1 MTASKDLSGTALQGL
16 LWGIGG
22 KGGIILSNLVVLV
35 ILSRLLG
42 PVQFGIYATAY
53 IFLDLSFALASSGI
67 GIALVQRKDLSE
79 AELNA
84 CFTGYLLVGLS
95 LAALL
100 LLLSGVF
107 ESALDMPGLKWVL
120 MAVAVIIPGKL
131 LAGFY
136 GACLQREM
144 KLRAYQNV
152 QSFPQIMCGLGI
164 TVPAAFYGLGVWSL
178 VIGMLAS
185 TFIECLISG
194 LCVSARPRLT
204 TSLAPLRPLLS
215 VSAATLSN
223 RIIVFIGENVDKMA
237 IASLLGGAS
246 LGLYNRAASLVF
258 LPTKLLG
265 LPIENVLLSTFSKL
279 QDRKEE
285 IARVIER
292 IVQMQA
298 VLLIP
303 AGIGLSLG
311 SPLLIRFILGAQWE
325 AAIPVAQILFAVTFA
340 RLGYIP
346 SETAAIAIGKAWGAT
361 IRQLLFAG
369 VMIVTAIMGA
379 TVALVWVA
387 VGVAAGRLVFYLLS
401 LRFVAREFG
410 MKGSAMLAGHAQGFA
425 LAALSAVPAS
435 AVAHFSTI
443 DDGLVRQIMLPG
455 VYGAVFLLLLLIG
468 PERLI
473 GAPMAQARTRLLARS
488 TFLGSTYSS

>member
-1 MTASKDLSGTALQGL
+1 MTASKDLGGTAIQGL

-84 CFTGYLLVGLS
+84 CFTGYLLVGLC
-95 LAALL
+95 LAILL
-100 LLLSGVF
+100 LLLSGML

-152 QSFPQIMCGLGI
+152 QSFPQILCGLGI
-164 TVPAAFYGLGVWSL
+164 TVPAALYGLGVWSL
-178 VIGMLAS
+178 VIGMFAS
-185 TFIECLISG
+185 TLIECLVSG
-194 LCVSARPRLT
+194 LCTSTRPRLT
-204 TSLAPLRPLLS
+204 LSLAPLRPLLS

-223 RIIVFIGENVDKMA
+223 RMIVFLGENVDKMA

-246 LGLYNRAASLVF
+246 LGLYNRATSLVF

-279 QDRKEE
+279 QDRKAE
-285 IARVIER
+285 IARVLER
-292 IVQMQA
+292 IVQMQS

-303 AGIGLSLG
+303 IGIGLSLG
-311 SPLLIRFILGAQWE
+311 SPLLIRVILGAQWE
-325 AAIPVAQILFAVTFA
+325 SATAVAQILFAVTFA

-361 IRQLLFAG
+361 VRQLLFATT
-369 VMIVTAIMGA
+369 MIVTAVIGA
-379 TVALVWVA
+379 SFALIWVA
-387 VGVAAGRLVFYLLS
+387 VGVAVARLFFYLLS

-410 MKGSAMLAGHAQGFA
+410 MRGSAMLIGHAQGFA
-425 LAALSAVPAS
+425 LAALSAIPAMGI
-435 AVAHFSTI
+435 AHFAVI
-443 DDGLVRQIMLPG
+443 DSALIRQMIMPG
-455 VYGAVFLLLLLIG
+455 TYGSILLLLLLIG

-473 GAPMAQARTRLLARS
+473 GAPLAQARTRLLAQPALLALRR
-488 TFLGSTYSS
+488 G

>member
-1 MTASKDLSGTALQGL
+1 MTAPKDLGGTAIQGL

-79 AELNA
+79 AERNA
-84 CFTGYLLVGLS
+84 CFTGYLLVGLI

-100 LLLSGVF
+100 LLLSGVI

-131 LAGFY
+131 MAGFY

-152 QSFPQIMCGLGI
+152 QSFPQILCGLGI

-178 VIGMLAS
+178 VIGMFAS
-185 TFIECLISG
+185 TLIECLVAG

-204 TSLAPLRPLLS
+204 LSLAPLRPLLS

-223 RIIVFIGENVDKMA
+223 RMIVFLGENVDKMA
-237 IASLLGGAS
+237 IASLLGPAS
-246 LGLYNRAASLVF
+246 LGLYNRATSLVF

-279 QDRKEE
+279 QDRKAE
-285 IARVIER
+285 IARVLER

-303 AGIGLSLG
+303 IGIGLSLG
-311 SPLLIRFILGAQWE
+311 SPLLIRVILGAQWE
-325 AAIPVAQILFAVTFA
+325 SATAVAQILFAVTFA

-361 IRQLLFAG
+361 VRQLLFAAA
-369 VMIVTAIMGA
+369 MIVTAIMGA
-379 TVALVWVA
+379 SVALIWVA
-387 VGVAAGRLVFYLLS
+387 VGVAGARILFYLLS

-410 MKGSAMLAGHAQGFA
+410 VKGQTMLTSHVQGFA
-425 LAALSAVPAS
+425 LAALCTLPALGID
-435 AVAHFSTI
+435 HFSGVESSLI
-443 DDGLVRQIMLPG
+443 RQIIVPG
-455 VYGAVFLLLLLIG
+455 VYGTVFLLLLLTG

-473 GAPMAQARTRLLARS
+473 GAAIAQARARLFAQPSLLALRR
-488 TFLGSTYSS
+488 G